1 MVTAKNNMT
10 REVKPVLIENLDEFK
25 SKNKNLEVIDK
36 YEEILEDLFL
46 VRNPRFKMNPDYK
59 ADFEAF
65 KKEHSPDGDLTEV
78 GNWFYFPWSKKLVH
92 FLEDSL
98 HQEIRTAR
106 NKNIITKEEQEKLYN
121 STVSIA
127 GLSVGSHAALTIST
141 MGMCRKIKLA
151 DPDEISASNLNRIRY
166 DYTKIGRNKAEVA
179 AEYIY
184 QMNPYAEVEL
194 YTKGVSE
201 ENMDEFLSDIDV
213 LVEEMDNL
221 AMKIYI
227 REQAKKKEIPV
238 IMATDNG
245 DNVIFDIERYDLDP
259 NLKIFN
265 GVAGDLTLEEF
276 KKVKPEEMPKLATK
290 IAGADMVV
298 PRMLMSLKE
307 VGKTLYSWPQTG
319 DAATLAGITIA
330 HVVKRLVLGEPLK
343 TEKLDVNIDSVFDP
357 DYNSEKSKE
366 ERQEIRTAFKKG
378 VGLE

>member
-1 MVTAKNNMT
+1 
-10 REVKPVLIENLDEFK
+10 
-25 SKNKNLEVIDK
+25 
-36 YEEILEDLFL
+36 
-46 VRNPRFKMNPDYK
+46 
-59 ADFEAF
+59 
-65 KKEHSPDGDLTEV
+65 
-78 GNWFYFPWSKKLVH
+78 
-92 FLEDSL
+92 
-98 HQEIRTAR
+98 
-106 NKNIITKEEQEKLYN
+106 
-121 STVSIA
+121 
-127 GLSVGSHAALTIST
+127 
-141 MGMCRKIKLA
+141 
-151 DPDEISASNLNRIRY
+151 
-166 DYTKIGRNKAEVA
+166 
-179 AEYIY
+179 
-184 QMNPYAEVEL
+184 MNPYSEIEL
-194 YTKGVSE
+194 YTKGVNE

-227 REQAKKKEIPV
+227 REQAKEKKIPV

-259 NLKIFN
+259 DLKIFN

-330 HVVKRLVLGEPLK
+330 HVVKRLILGEPLK
-343 TEKLDVNIDSVFDP
+343 TGKLDVNIDSIFDP
-357 DYNSEKSKE
+357 NYHSEESTK